1 MRTLFI
7 SSSIGLGHAGRDL
20 AIANELRRLRP
31 DVEIDWL
38 AGDPA
43 TRLLDQAGERMLPE
57 SSVFRETGVAEAN
70 AGDFSLNLVAYVT
83 HAARQ
88 WARVARTILR
98 LIDEHEYEFVV
109 GDETYELTIAFALR
123 PALKTVPFAIIYD
136 FFGVDAMSGNPF
148 ERAAVYALNHLWGG
162 GRRGK
167 APPFDLVLFVG
178 EPEDVP
184 DRPLGARLSNRRT
197 YATRHFAFIG
207 YIVDFDATELRRNR
221 SGGRAALGYDE
232 RPLIICSV
240 RGTAVG
246 ADLLRLCAAAYPHLL
261 THVPDAHMLLVCGP
275 RIDPATIPAP
285 SGVEVRGF
293 VPRLYEHFAACDV
306 AIVQAEERPRSS
318 SPRSAVPSCTS
329 RSTVTS
335 SRTSPLFRDSG
346 ATVPVSAAITT
357 RPRPRRSPTRS
368 RASSISSRHGRLF
381 PPTARGALLSS
392 SRLNCHPP
400 ATTLASAD
408 TRREGARR
416 RVGRKV
422 ARGYPQPLDR

>member
-57 SSVFRETGVAEAN
+57 CSVFRETGVAEAN

-240 RGTAVG
+240 GGTAVG

-261 THVPDAHMLLVCGP
+261 TRVPDAHMLLVCGP

-306 AIVQAEERPRSS
+306 AIVQAGGTTTLELTALRRPFVYFPLDSHFEQNLAVV
-318 SPRSAVPSCTS
+318 PRL
-329 RSTVTS
+329 R
-335 SRTSPLFRDSG
+335 
-346 ATVPVSAAITT
+346 
-357 RPRPRRSPTRS
+357 
-368 RASSISSRHGRLF
+368 RHGAGERRDYDSTT
-381 PPTARGALLSS
+381 PEAL
-392 SRLNCHPP
+392 
-400 ATTLASAD
+400 AD
-408 TRREGARR
+408 TIARQLDLEPTWQAIPTDGARR
-416 RVGRKV
+416 AAELIAAQLPPTGHHAGVR
-422 ARGYPQPLDR
+422 